1 MKTAQEV
8 LESKLPKNRDVF
20 PYCEVLEAM
29 QEFATLHAQKTAD
42 KMVSERLREMSDSD
56 IEAWAPY
63 KGYSSGEYLHK
74 RLGYIQALLDLKQG
88 KINLKSR
95 DSKTHETKII

>member
-29 QEFATLHAQKTAD
+29 REFATLHAQKIAD
-42 KMVSERLREMSDSD
+42 KMVGDRLREELALYHRWIQKNKYTNIKHSHH
-56 IEAWAPY
+56 ECAV
-63 KGYSSGEYLHK
+63 EY
-74 RLGYIQALLDLKQG
+74 
-88 KINLKSR
+88 LKSR
-95 DSKTHETKII
+95 E

>member
-29 QEFATLHAQKTAD
+29 QDFATLHAQKIAD
-42 KMVSERLREMSDSD
+42 KMVSERLREELIRFAM
-56 IEAWAPY
+56 WTF
-63 KGYSSGEYLHK
+63 SGGETAAITLVNNYT
-74 RLGYIQALLDLKQG
+74 D
-88 KINLKSR
+88 NL
-95 DSKTHETKII
+95 TK

>member
-29 QEFATLHAQKTAD
+29 REFATLHAQKIAD
-42 KMVSERLREMSDSD
+42 KMVEEKVKEAVEQEKSD
-56 IEAWAPY
+56 IRQW
-63 KGYSSGEYLHK
+63 
-74 RLGYIQALLDLKQG
+74 LLDEGYEILSE
-88 KINLKSR
+88 KI
-95 DSKTHETKII
+95 